1 MSSSAT
7 DRTINKIAFCGA
19 IFAGVAY
26 VGYSVVKQAFGKTFS
41 KGEKRKEGKNFQPFL
56 GQTLIAWV
64 TFMLIDFQVSKKVQL
79 VPRNDVAWG

>member
-56 GQTLIAWV
+56 GQTL
-64 TFMLIDFQVSKKVQL
+64 
-79 VPRNDVAWG
+79 VA

>member
-41 KGEKRKEGKNFQPFL
+41 KGEKRKEGKNFKTIFSSDTHCLSDLYVYWFPSFEKSP
-56 GQTLIAWV
+56 T
-64 TFMLIDFQVSKKVQL
+64 SPNK
-79 VPRNDVAWG
+79 